1 MNKPF
6 PSTRL
11 VLAAILGNF
20 ALGAFMLFGTLARL
34 TDFAE
39 GLEPF
44 DLRPR
49 GYSIGEART
58 LITMLG
64 EEGRRYYTGIH
75 QWVANIY
82 PLTFLIAHGL
92 LLWWITADGRLRR
105 RAVPF
110 RWRWALLLLPAA
122 EVVPDF
128 VEHIRI
134 GEMIAAGPEVEGS
147 IVAAASIATQ
157 AKILLTGVTE
167 IVTVLLLVIV
177 VMRWALLR
185 RARAG

>member
-1 MNKPF
+1 MGKSF

-11 VLAAILGNF
+11 VLAAMLANF

-34 TDFAE
+34 TDLAE

-64 EEGRRYYTGIH
+64 EEGRRYYIGIH
-75 QWVANIY
+75 QWAANAY
-82 PLTFLIAHGL
+82 PLTFLISHGL
-92 LLWWITADGRLRR
+92 LFWWITANGRLRQR
-105 RAVPF
+105 PIPF
-110 RWRWALLLLPAA
+110 RWRCALLLLPTA
-122 EVVPDF
+122 EVVPDY
-128 VEHIRI
+128 VENIRI
-134 GEMIAAGPEVEGS
+134 RDMIAAGPEVESS
-147 IVAAASIATQ
+147 IVAEASMATQ
-157 AKILLTGVTE
+157 AKILLTGITE

-177 VMRWALLR
+177 VVRWALLR